1 MADTIRLRSIDDE
14 LIQQV
19 RHRIVENVHPDELW
33 LFGSAARQEAR
44 DGSDL
49 DLLVVV
55 KTAEGE
61 SQRDRARA
69 IRRLFRGWRV
79 PMDIVVVGP
88 EEFAAGQ
95 EKPGHVA
102 RIATREGVRLHG

>member
-1 MADTIRLRSIDDE
+1 MVETTRLRSIDDE
-14 LIQQV
+14 LVQEI
-19 RHRIVENVHPDELW
+19 RRRIVEAFEPEGLW

-44 DGSDL
+44 VGSDL
-49 DLLVVV
+49 DLLVVM
-55 KTAEGE
+55 KTAKGE
-61 SQRDRARA
+61 SKRDRARA

-88 EEFAAGQ
+88 EEFAVGQ